1 MSDEQPP
8 QPPQPPQSPQSP
20 LPPPCPPPSKFVHGH
35 AKRFP
40 KEQAEKAGEAVLA
53 GIRNNPLLS
62 GFRSE
67 SEHPSH
73 HHRGLPKQQPLS
85 RSNAAASLT
94 PSEEAQFASFE
105 VALGGRQQ
113 LAALLAAADVPA
125 RDLHLAAML
134 VDPAND
140 NTSLAQLCAFS
151 RVSLRRLL
159 DFVKDAA
166 LIRGQVH
173 ALVAVGERLP
183 EVAAGL
189 MADAIP
195 SDRTCPV
202 CRGLRQLLD
211 DPTPQNPSPV
221 PRICK
226 TCDGT
231 GTVPY
236 RPETELRK
244 VALQIGKLLD
254 KPGGTNNVFVAT
266 KFGEGTAPSF
276 NSSVMELDQALDGK
290 NRDRFGRRIVE
301 SESTSPESDEPP
313 SEEA

>member
-1 MSDEQPP
+1 MADQPP
-8 QPPQPPQSPQSP
+8 
-20 LPPPCPPPSKFVHGH
+20 LHPPPCPRPSRVVHVPL
-35 AKRFP
+35 KRFP
-40 KEQAEKAGEAVLA
+40 RAQAAAAGEALCA
-53 GIRNNPLLS
+53 GRNPLLT

-67 SEHPSH
+67 GDSNIY
-73 HHRGLPKQQPLS
+73 RGLPKQQPLS
-85 RSNAAASLT
+85 RPNAVAALM
-94 PSEEAQFASFE
+94 PAEEAQFASFE

-125 RDLHLAAML
+125 RDLDLAALL

-140 NTSLAQLCAFS
+140 TTSLAQLCAFS

-166 LIRGQVH
+166 LIRGQVQ

-183 EVAAGL
+183 EVAASL

-195 SDRTCPV
+195 SDRTCPT
-202 CRGLRQLLD
+202 CRGLRQLVD
-211 DPTPQNPSPV
+211 DPTPQHPSPV
-221 PRICK
+221 PRICT
-226 TCDGT
+226 TCTGT

-236 RPETELRK
+236 HPETELRK

-254 KPGGTNNVFVAT
+254 KPGSTNNVFVAT

-276 NSSVMELDQALDGK
+276 NASVMELDQALDGK
-290 NRDRFGRRIVE
+290 RRDRFGRRIVDTP
-301 SESTSPESDEPP
+301 STESTDRPP
-313 SEEA
+313 DTADDGDAAF

>member
-1 MSDEQPP
+1 MAD
-8 QPPQPPQSPQSP
+8 SPESRELLPP
-20 LPPPCPPPSKFVHGH
+20 LPPPCPKPDRYVHGH
-35 AKRFP
+35 TKRFP
-40 KEQAEKAGEAVLA
+40 KDQAEAAGNA
-53 GIRNNPLLS
+53 LLS

-67 SEHPSH
+67 GYQRRFGTGERP
-73 HHRGLPKQQPLS
+73 QPLA
-85 RSNAAASLT
+85 RSNAVASLT

-105 VALGGRQQ
+105 TTLGGRQQ

-125 RDLHLAAML
+125 RDLRLAAML

-140 NTSLAQLCAFS
+140 ATSLAQLCAFS

-183 EVAAGL
+183 QVAVGL
-189 MADAIP
+189 MEDAIP
-195 SDRTCPV
+195 RDKTCPV

-221 PRICK
+221 PRVC
-226 TCDGT
+226 TNCDGA
-231 GTVPY
+231 GTVHY
-236 RPETELRK
+236 HPETELRK
-244 VALQIGKLLD
+244 VALQLGKLLD
-254 KPGGTNNVFVAT
+254 KPGSTNNVFVAT

-276 NSSVMELDQALDGK
+276 NASVMELDEALDGK
-290 NRDRFGRRIVE
+290 HRDRFGRRIVE
-301 SESTSPESDEPP
+301 GESTEADRPA
-313 SEEA
+313 EEAPDGGDAGTA

>member
-1 MSDEQPP
+1 MADSSEP
-8 QPPQPPQSPQSP
+8 P

-40 KEQAEKAGEAVLA
+40 KEQADAAGEA
-53 GIRNNPLLS
+53 LLCAD
-62 GFRSE
+62 GR
-67 SEHPSH
+67 
-73 HHRGLPKQQPLS
+73 RRWNATQPLS
-85 RSNAAASLT
+85 RPNAVAALT

-105 VALGGRQQ
+105 VALGGRQP

-125 RDLHLAAML
+125 RDLRLAALL

-140 NTSLAQLCAFS
+140 QTSLAQLCAFS

-189 MADAIP
+189 MHDAIP
-195 SDRTCPV
+195 AERTCPT

-226 TCDGT
+226 TCDGA
-231 GTVPY
+231 GTIHY
-236 RPETELRK
+236 TPETELRK

-254 KPGGTNNVFVAT
+254 KPGNTNNVFVAT

-276 NSSVMELDQALDGK
+276 NASVMELDEVLDGK
-290 NRDRFGRRIVE
+290 HRDRFGRRIVE
-301 SESTSPESDEPP
+301 GESTEEEPP
-313 SEEA
+313 TSPDPAA